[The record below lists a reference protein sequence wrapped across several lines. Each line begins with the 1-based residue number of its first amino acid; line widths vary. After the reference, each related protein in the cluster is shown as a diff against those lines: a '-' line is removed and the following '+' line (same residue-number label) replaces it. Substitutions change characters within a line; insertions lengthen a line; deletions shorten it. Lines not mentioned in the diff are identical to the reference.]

1 MSRLAGIVEEPMSRG
16 TIVASVAPAVRSLW
30 GDDALEAVLARLPE
44 ETRTATTGP
53 ALNSLEW
60 YPTRFLLHYDRAIFE
75 GPAGRDE
82 TAFRSYLQ
90 RRVDLGFGRFRRTFL
105 RFASPER
112 LAQRAS
118 ELWRNDQ
125 THGELKVETISAEGA
140 RLTLRGHPYTTNPI
154 SRLAFSEV
162 LRHILSLTRV
172 RNVRETHALVDET
185 LVMNFLYVF
194 AEEPRTSPG
203 KKGSMRPP
211 ARPSTRPPRASTR
224 PPKR

>member
-1 MSRLAGIVEEPMSRG
+1 MSRG

-30 GDDALEAVLARLPE
+30 GDDALEAVLTRLPD
-44 ETRTATTGP
+44 ETRQATTGP

-82 TAFRSYLQ
+82 ERFRSYLQ

-105 RFASPER
+105 RFASPDR
-112 LAQRAS
+112 LAQRAA

-125 THGELKVETISAEGA
+125 THGDLKVESVNPEGA

-172 RNVRETHALVDET
+172 RNVRETHALVDDI
-185 LVMNFLYVF
+185 LVMNFLYRPLDDG
-194 AEEPRTSPG
+194 APPPGGRT
-203 KKGSMRPP
+203 KGSIRPP